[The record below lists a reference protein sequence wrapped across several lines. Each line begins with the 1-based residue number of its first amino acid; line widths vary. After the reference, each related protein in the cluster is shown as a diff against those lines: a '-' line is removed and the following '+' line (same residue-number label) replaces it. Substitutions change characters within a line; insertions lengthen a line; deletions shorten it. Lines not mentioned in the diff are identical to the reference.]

1 MPLVILIPALKPSA
15 NLLGVIDALV
25 ADDEVEKLILVNDG
39 SPAESDSIFLAAAQ
53 RPKVVVL
60 RHAVNLGKG
69 AALRTGMN
77 HFLCESSPDSVL
89 VTADADGQHLPGDI
103 LAVGAKAVEAPRAL
117 VLGCRTFAGE
127 VPLRSRFGNL
137 LTRRIFA
144 FLVGTE
150 IPDTQTGLR
159 AVPRQIM
166 PTLLRIRASGY
177 EFELEMLI
185 RAARDRIPILS
196 VPIQTVYE
204 EGNPTSHFNPVWDS
218 MRIYFIFVRFASS
231 GLLAAVVDF
240 VIFALTHMATGSI
253 AWSIGMART
262 VSGTMNFAMNKSL
275 VFRSRGNWWGALWKY
290 AALVVL
296 LGCVAW
302 QLISSLTQKFGWNP
316 YVAKVA
322 VEGLLFVCSF
332 ALQRDLVFSSPAPDP
347 MSAETD
353 P

>member
-1 MPLVILIPALKPSA
+1 MPLVILIPALKPSGH
-15 NLLGVIDALV
+15 LPEVLDALA
-25 ADDEVEKLILVNDG
+25 ADARVEKIILVNDG
-39 SPAESDSIFLAAAQ
+39 SPAESDAIFLAAAQ
-53 RPKVVVL
+53 RPKVTLL

-77 HFLCESSPDSVL
+77 HFLCECGPDSIL
-89 VTADADGQHLPGDI
+89 VTADADGQHLPEDI
-103 LAVGAKAVEAPRAL
+103 LAVGTKAIEAPKSL
-117 VLGCRTFAGE
+117 VLGCRTFVGG
-127 VPLRSRFGNL
+127 VPLRSRFGNA

-150 IPDTQTGLR
+150 VTDTQTGLR

-166 PTLLRIRASGY
+166 PALLRIRASGY

-185 RAARDRIPILS
+185 RTARERISILS

-204 EGNPTSHFNPVWDS
+204 EGNPTSHFNPLWDS

-231 GLLAAVVDF
+231 GLLAALVDF
-240 VIFALTHMATGSI
+240 VIFAITHMTTGSI
-253 AWSIGMART
+253 AVSIGVART

-275 VFRSRGNWWGALWKY
+275 VFRSQASWWGALWKY
-290 AALVVL
+290 ATLVVL

-302 QLISSLTQKFGWNP
+302 QLIANLTQKFGWNP
-316 YVAKVA
+316 YAAKVA
-322 VEGLLFVCSF
+322 VEGLLFICSF
-332 ALQRDLVFSSPAPDP
+332 ALQRDLVFNSPAPDP
-347 MSAETD
+347 VDEETA